1 MAHTKGV
8 CFCVFKFRSTFS
20 EFSTHRGLW
29 LSLLSVRFIDFN
41 KSLDRTALHSLAPI
55 LARWPLAWLQEKKI
69 KNPLWPEKA
78 FSPKTGIIK
87 DSSNCKQGWLR
98 LFLSWLFWSME
109 VLYHIPPAGKN
120 LVLII
125 NGQET
130 VLVSA
135 QAVVFPLGVTQ
146 QITR

>member
-1 MAHTKGV
+1 
-8 CFCVFKFRSTFS
+8 
-20 EFSTHRGLW
+20 
-29 LSLLSVRFIDFN
+29 
-41 KSLDRTALHSLAPI
+41 
-55 LARWPLAWLQEKKI
+55 
-69 KNPLWPEKA
+69 
-78 FSPKTGIIK
+78 
-87 DSSNCKQGWLR
+87 
-98 LFLSWLFWSME
+98 ME